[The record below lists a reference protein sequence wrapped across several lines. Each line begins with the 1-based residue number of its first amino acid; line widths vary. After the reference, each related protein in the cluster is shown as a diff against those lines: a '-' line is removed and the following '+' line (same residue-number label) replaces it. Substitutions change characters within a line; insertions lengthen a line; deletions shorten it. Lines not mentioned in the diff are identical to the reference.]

1 MPARSGQAT
10 PSGGGGGVKLTRS
23 KAWLEEY
30 NQSDDPVKI
39 LFSSVHSHHDSS
51 GAFVAEPFLELPSKK
66 ASVHYLGYYPS
77 DFEINWV

>member
-1 MPARSGQAT
+1 M
-10 PSGGGGGVKLTRS
+10 KLTRS

-77 DFEINWV
+77 DFEIMGVVCTHGSEYLCCWAALQ